1 MRENKEKNITSG
13 DEDATAPPVIQKTSI
28 QAGKRKAKPISTAV
42 DLDDLPSRRGPK
54 KQRPIK
60 ADKASLPKVPK
71 FVPSTVNLDES
82 LVDVEPVQTIHP
94 VQIEPTPPAKTA
106 RKPPLS
112 EPSDRPSNLVL
123 DKNYAWRTFKGIVT
137 DNEVNECYNM
147 LVKEFE
153 RFGIHDLFKVSFI
166 RPCVSSVSFQ
176 NKKSNFSSFMYRLCQ
191 NFILRPARLSNSLQR
206 LRRLRTK
213 LRS

>member
-54 KQRPIK
+54 KQRPVK
-60 ADKASLPKVPK
+60 ANKAFLPKVPK

-82 LVDVEPVQTIHP
+82 PVDVEPVQTIHP
-94 VQIEPTPPAKTA
+94 VQTEPTPPAKTA
-106 RKPPLS
+106 CKPPSL
-112 EPSDRPSNLVL
+112 EPFDRPSNLVL
-123 DKNYAWRTFKGIVT
+123 DENYAWRTFKGIVI
-137 DNEVNECYNM
+137 DNEVNKCYNM

-153 RFGIHDLFKVSFI
+153 RFGIHDFFTVSFI
-166 RPCVSSVSFQ
+166 HPCVSSVSFQ
-176 NKKSNFSSFMYRLCQ
+176 NKKSNFSLSMYRLC
-191 NFILRPARLSNSLQR
+191 
-206 LRRLRTK
+206 
-213 LRS
+213 